1 MFNQQESNTTRNFTI
16 YGKIRKAEESG
27 KNRYI

>member
-16 YGKIRKAEESG
+16 YEKNRKREESG
-27 KNRYI
+27 NNR